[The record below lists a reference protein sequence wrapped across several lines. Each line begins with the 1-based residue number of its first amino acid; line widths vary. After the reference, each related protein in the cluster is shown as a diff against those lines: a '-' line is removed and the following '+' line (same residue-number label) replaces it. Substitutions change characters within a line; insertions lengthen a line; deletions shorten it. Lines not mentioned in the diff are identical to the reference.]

1 MTSGDLV
8 QPVNRREFLE
18 STGRYA
24 AALGLAGATL
34 ASGCGPEE
42 ESPAPVQRPVVDT
55 HMHVWANDPVRY
67 PFPHPYIPDFRY
79 ADIPAEGTTEMLIED
94 MDRNGVTHSILVQ
107 ERLGEGLRAHLG
119 FRSRVSVPGSLLL
132 GAKGLRGVRSRP
144 VAVGDG
150 IPWRFSSRLRAAH
163 PGQRAGPRPGEDD
176 FLQSG
181 GCGEDPGT
189 ECGPCLEPARL
200 ITRGREGKEVST
212 KAREGQPG
220 DTKEDQRRD
229 EILHR
234 YAAARTTNVAP
245 RGGNGCR
252 VPIV

>member
-1 MTSGDLV
+1 MRSDDLK

-18 STGRYA
+18 STGRCA

-34 ASGCGPEE
+34 APGCRREE
-42 ESPAPVQRPVVDT
+42 EPPAPVRRPVVDT

-67 PFPHPYIPDFRY
+67 PFPHPYIPDFKY

-94 MDRNGVTHSILVQ
+94 MDRNGVTHSVLVQ
-107 ERLGEGLRAHLG
+107 ARLGQGLRARLG
-119 FRSRVSVPGSLLL
+119 FRSGVSVPGSLLL

-144 VAVGDG
+144 VALGDRVPG
-150 IPWRFSSRLRAAH
+150 RLAGRLRAAH
-163 PGQRAGPRPGEDD
+163 PGQGAGPGPGGDD
-176 FLQSG
+176 FSRSRR
-181 GCGEDPGT
+181 CGENPGA
-189 ECGPCLEPARL
+189 ECGPCLEPVRL
-200 ITRGREGKEVST
+200 ITRGGQGKEKST
-212 KAREGQPG
+212 KAREGQPR
-220 DTKEDQRRD
+220 DTKEDQRKD

-234 YAAARTTNVAP
+234 YAAARITKVAP